1 MPVKAPGKKGLWSI
15 LYSNTTF
22 KVNNT
27 VPDDLIYIYF
37 LLSINLNLPYGIDQ
51 LQNHIKQY
59 MKQKILTDSSDHSL
73 KPRTRQ
79 HWNKLKSSLR
89 YNTNFI
95 WKNDKINIFGL
106 FYLQKD
112 CTHLELFLKF
122 PSQIEKLT
130 TIPSP
135 PNSPKDKYPANKT
148 PFFVVLVTAGVR
160 SIFDTLHQQGRHFHA
175 YLQLY

>member
-59 MKQKILTDSSDHSL
+59 MKQKILTDSSNHSL

-79 HWNKLKSSLR
+79 H
-89 YNTNFI
+89 
-95 WKNDKINIFGL
+95 
-106 FYLQKD
+106 
-112 CTHLELFLKF
+112 
-122 PSQIEKLT
+122 
-130 TIPSP
+130 
-135 PNSPKDKYPANKT
+135 
-148 PFFVVLVTAGVR
+148 
-160 SIFDTLHQQGRHFHA
+160 
-175 YLQLY
+175 